1 MRSENFPVG
10 SPAPRGGKSRAQG
23 HDISANE
30 IQIAE
35 SGNTASSQQL
45 CGASADPGGVPKFKD
60 IGRAMATRSAS
71 LLMEEDGL
79 GSALSQALQSCPEV
93 LSTIYTAHHRRVLQ
107 VCRRFF
113 RHPEDAED
121 AAAEVFLKLHRVL
134 EKETRRRPSRLGS
147 RRWQAGIAL
156 ISCVAESG
164 RRIRALQEPTLAK
177 SPTIRLLRHSPRFC
191 VGKNIAR

>member
-1 MRSENFPVG
+1 
-10 SPAPRGGKSRAQG
+10 
-23 HDISANE
+23 
-30 IQIAE
+30 
-35 SGNTASSQQL
+35 
-45 CGASADPGGVPKFKD
+45 
-60 IGRAMATRSAS
+60 MATGSAS
-71 LLMEEDGL
+71 LLIAETGL
-79 GSALSQALQSCPEV
+79 AAAWNQARPPSPEV
-93 LSTIYTAHHRRVLQ
+93 LSAIYTEHHRHVLR

-156 ISCVAESG
+156 ISCGEESG
-164 RRIRALQEPTLAK
+164 RRIRVLREPTLAK
-177 SPTIRLLRHSPRFC
+177 SPTNRLLRHSPRFC

>member
-1 MRSENFPVG
+1 VRKG
-10 SPAPRGGKSRAQG
+10 
-23 HDISANE
+23 DISGNE

-45 CGASADPGGVPKFKD
+45 CGASADAGGMPKFKD

-71 LLMEEDGL
+71 LLLEEAGL
-79 GSALSQALQSCPEV
+79 GSALSQALQTCPEV
-93 LSTIYTAHHRRVLQ
+93 LSTIYTAHHGHVLQ

-156 ISCVAESG
+156 ISCGEESG
-164 RRIRALQEPTLAK
+164 RRIRVLREPTLAK
-177 SPTIRLLRHSPRFC
+177 SPTNRLLRHSPRFC